1 MCTMEERP
9 EIPEPFLKPYNSK
22 ESEPRILEL
31 WEKSGFANP
40 DVCVLKGVAAADA
53 KSYSIV
59 LPPPNVTG
67 TLHMGHAAMLAIQDI
82 LIRYHRMRGDKTLW
96 LPGTDHAAIATQS
109 VVEKNLQK
117 TEKKT
122 RHDLGREEFL
132 KRVEEFAQ
140 ASHDTIVGQ
149 VRAMGASVDWSRE
162 AYTLDEERN
171 LAVRTAFKNM
181 YDAGLIYR
189 GNRIVNWDPKMQT
202 TVSDDEIEYVEQ
214 KDPFYYFKY
223 GPFTIGTVRPET
235 KFGDKYIVMH
245 PDDAR
250 YKEYKDGEQLELE
263 WINGPITATIVKDEA
278 ADMEFGSGV
287 MTITPAHSGIDFEI
301 AQRHKLDVEQ
311 IINERGILLPIA
323 GEFAGQHI
331 KKARPMVVEKLRGKG
346 LLVKTEEGYVHNV
359 ATNSRGG
366 ETIEPQIKL
375 QWFVDVNKKFKIP
388 HSEIPGI
395 ASGSET
401 TLKELMRR
409 AVDSGA
415 IKVAPDRFERVYYN
429 WIDNLRDWC
438 ISRQIWY
445 GHRIPVW
452 YCLNCKREAVD
463 AEVKSRWFLVRHGET
478 EDNVRKV
485 VQGHGDT
492 PLTENG
498 KEQARMAGEQLKSQE
513 IELIISSDLGRCRET
528 AEIISKATGAE
539 VIFDEAFRERFMGE
553 AEGLTYEES
562 KERFRPFDSYD
573 DKTPANM
580 ETVHELEERVNAAFA
595 KHREIHGHKNVVMV
609 SHGGSIRWIIKRIH
623 NLTFEEAKA
632 RPVTPNAEVLSLDI
646 LDTPCEKCDNDL
658 FEQDSDTLDTWFSS
672 GLWTFSTLGWPSF
685 AESATKGK
693 PGPENDFANYH
704 PTDVLETGY
713 DILFF
718 WVARMILMTGFCLGT
733 VPFRNV
739 YLHGLVRD
747 AQGRKMSKSLGN
759 VIDPLTMIEKY
770 GADAAR
776 LSLIIGASPG
786 NDLKLSE
793 DRVRGYKHFANK
805 VWNITRF
812 VLESSDTTSSAS
824 LRGPAESSAVPHSTS
839 TDSASPRLAS
849 EAVSLLP
856 ADRQLID
863 ETNTI
868 AKTVSAHI
876 DNFRLDLAADALYH
890 FVWHRFAD
898 EIIEESKPIL
908 KAGGETAKSRRHTL
922 YAILH
927 TSLRLLHPF
936 MPFVTEAIWQELP
949 KKDTELLMVAHWPD
963 GQIGN
968 RQ

>member
-1 MCTMEERP
+1 MEP
-9 EIPEPFLKPYNSK
+9 SKAPEPFLKPYNSQ
-22 ESEPRILEL
+22 ENEPRILEL

-40 DVCVLKGVAAADA
+40 DVCIEKGVTAPDA
-53 KSYSIV
+53 ESYSIV

-67 TLHMGHAAMLAIQDI
+67 TLHMGHASMLAIQDI
-82 LIRYHRMRGDKTLW
+82 LIRYHRMRGKKTLW

-109 VVEKNLQK
+109 VVEKNLLK

-162 AYTLDEERN
+162 AYTLDEARN

-181 YDAGLIYR
+181 YGAGLIYR

-250 YKEYKDGEQLELE
+250 YKEYKNGQQLEVE

-278 ADMEFGSGV
+278 ADMSFGSGV

-301 AQRHKLDVEQ
+301 AQRHTLDMEQ
-311 IINERGILLPIA
+311 VINERGLLLPIA

-331 KKARPMVVEKLRGKG
+331 KKARPMVLEKLRAKG
-346 LLVKTEEGYVHNV
+346 LLVKTEENYVHNV

-401 TLKELMRR
+401 SLKELMRR

-415 IKVAPDRFERVYYN
+415 VKIAPDRFERVYYN

-452 YCLNCKREAVD
+452 YCLNCKHEAVD
-463 AEVKSRWFLVRHGET
+463 AEVKSRWFVVRHGQT
-478 EDNVRKV
+478 ESNEKEIVE
-485 VQGHGDT
+485 GHSNS
-492 PLTENG
+492 PLTEQG
-498 KEQARMAGEQLKSQE
+498 RKQAQAAAAQLKNQD
-513 IELIISSDLGRCRET
+513 IGLIIASDLGRCKET
-528 AEIISKATGAE
+528 AEIIGREIGAE
-539 VIFDEAFRERFMGE
+539 VIFDAELRERSMGD
-553 AEGLTYEES
+553 AEGLTY
-562 KERFRPFDSYD
+562 KERKDTFGSYYAAYEEAPGNIESS
-573 DKTPANM
+573 KK
-580 ETVHELEERVNAAFA
+580 LEERIAKAFA
-595 KHREIHGHKNVVMV
+595 KHKSTHGHKNVVIV
-609 SHGGSIRWIIKRIH
+609 SHGSAIRMLTKRIR

-632 RPVTPNAEVLSLDI
+632 RPAISNAEVLSLDI
-646 LDTPCEKCDNDL
+646 LKAPCPKCGNDL

-672 GLWTFSTLGWPSF
+672 GLWTFSTLGWPN
-685 AESATKGK
+685 ATS
-693 PGPENDFANYH
+693 DLQTYH
-704 PTDVLETGY
+704 PTSVLETGY

-747 AQGRKMSKSLGN
+747 GQGRKMSKSLGN
-759 VIDPLTMIEKY
+759 IIDPLTMIEKY

-776 LSLIIGASPG
+776 LSLIVGASPG
-786 NDLKLSE
+786 NDVKLSE

-805 VWNITRF
+805 IWNITRF
-812 VLESSDTTSSAS
+812 VLENSD
-824 LRGPAESSAVPHSTS
+824 GPKVTL
-839 TDSASPRLAS
+839 T
-849 EAVSLLP
+849 P
-856 ADRQLID
+856 ADRKLID
-863 ETNTI
+863 ETNAI
-868 AKTVSAHI
+868 AKTVSENI
-876 DNFRLDLAADALYH
+876 DNFRLDIAADAVYH

-908 KAGGETAKSRRHTL
+908 KAGGAAAESRRHAL
-922 YAILH
+922 YAILD

-949 KKDTELLMVAHWPD
+949 NKESAMIMVAKWPTYVS
-963 GQIGN
+963 
-968 RQ
+968 